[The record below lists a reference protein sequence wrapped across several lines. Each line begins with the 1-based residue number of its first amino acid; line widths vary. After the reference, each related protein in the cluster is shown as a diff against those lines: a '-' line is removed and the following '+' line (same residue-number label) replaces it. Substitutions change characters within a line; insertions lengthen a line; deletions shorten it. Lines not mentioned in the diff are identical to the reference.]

1 MFPYVILAQKKEL
14 SLYIDNIIVCQY
26 KSKFEALYHLIK
38 LWFLSTEENSQYK
51 TQYLFIKLLFEI
63 FIYMYKIIIVI
74 FSIILQ
80 NFWLAFYPNF
90 YTFPH
95 NSTHLFF
102 TSQTSVPDKLIS
114 TVVSFRD
121 KLWMTLTCVGRA
133 DEADDRVTLELI
145 VVTFVSAWV
154 VQEENAI
161 IVL

>member
-1 MFPYVILAQKKEL
+1 
-14 SLYIDNIIVCQY
+14 
-26 KSKFEALYHLIK
+26 
-38 LWFLSTEENSQYK
+38 
-51 TQYLFIKLLFEI
+51 
-63 FIYMYKIIIVI
+63 MYKIIIIVI

-80 NFWLAFYPNF
+80 NFWLAFDHNF
-90 YTFPH
+90 YTFSH

-114 TVVSFRD
+114 TVVSFCDELR
-121 KLWMTLTCVGRA
+121 MTLTCVGRA

-161 IVL
+161 VVL

>member
-14 SLYIDNIIVCQY
+14 SLYIDNIIVCHF

-80 NFWLAFYPNF
+80 NFRFDFDHNF
-90 YTFPH
+90 YNFSY

-121 KLWMTLTCVGRA
+121 ELRMTLTCVGRA

-161 IVL
+161 VVL